1 MYASWRKCNAPVPQ
15 VQGRYGDVHTRGE
28 NTLTR
33 TLSLSTVQYLHIDM
47 RSSMKA
53 VQEYL
58 QKEVSDHNRYENQDK

>member
-1 MYASWRKCNAPVPQ
+1 M
-15 VQGRYGDVHTRGE
+15 RGE

-58 QKEVSDHNRYENQDK
+58 QKEVSDHNKYEKWGQIR